1 MDSPVKYWQIFSIL
15 LILLWVNQHFFA
27 DRDLS
32 ARTPIL
38 ISFSFLFDLVWDYFI
53 IELHIWN
60 RSNTH
65 FSLSRFFFSLSFLS
79 LFLSLSICIYFY
91 LYLYLSLSMY
101 CISPFLFYLYLYLFI
116 CTISLPFFLSLSS
129 LHFFLHYTHSKKNII
144 LFTNVIA
151 RNHHNRNKQLPE
163 IILTVFFSG

>member
-65 FSLSRFFFSLSFLS
+65 FSLSLAFFSLFLSLSFYLYLFLSVSLSISFYVLYLSLSFLS
-79 LFLSLSICIYFY
+79 LSLSMYYISPFLSLS
-91 LYLYLSLSMY
+91 LL
-101 CISPFLFYLYLYLFI
+101 PPLFF
-116 CTISLPFFLSLSS
+116 T
-129 LHFFLHYTHSKKNII
+129 LHTFKEKHI